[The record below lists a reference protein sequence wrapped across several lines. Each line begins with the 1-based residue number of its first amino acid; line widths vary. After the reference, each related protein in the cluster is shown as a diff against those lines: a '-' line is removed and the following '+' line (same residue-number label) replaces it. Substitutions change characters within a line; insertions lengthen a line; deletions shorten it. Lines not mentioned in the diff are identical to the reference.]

1 MAAAGGAGVRVLV
14 RLPVALVT
22 PPVQLTAHRTG
33 QLHCSGESSELLRLQ
48 DLFNG
53 VLYLIVLENI
63 YLCILLDKPIIRSC
77 LKSDGE
83 SEFFWSMLTFQ

>member
-1 MAAAGGAGVRVLV
+1 MEARAGGSLQRGGVAEGVAAAGGTGVRVLV

-63 YLCILLDKPIIRSC
+63 KIIYLIN
-77 LKSDGE
+77 
-83 SEFFWSMLTFQ
+83 Q